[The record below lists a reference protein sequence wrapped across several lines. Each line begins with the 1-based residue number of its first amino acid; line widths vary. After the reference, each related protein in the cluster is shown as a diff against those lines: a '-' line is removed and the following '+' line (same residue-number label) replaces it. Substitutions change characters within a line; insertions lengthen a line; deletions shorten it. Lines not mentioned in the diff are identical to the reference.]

1 MIKMLRIDERLIH
14 GQVAMVWSKALC
26 INSILVANDYT
37 ATNEFQ
43 KMSMKLA
50 VPSNIKFDL
59 YSIDKS
65 IKFLNHF
72 KQQSLAI
79 MIVVKNFK
87 DALTIAQNVEQIG
100 VINVGNYGLL
110 SLNKH
115 DKKKMQ
121 LDTCVKVDNSDLKYI
136 RKLAALPFKFV
147 SQLTPN
153 SSKKDLKKL
162 NIIYK

>member
-14 GQVAMVWSKALC
+14 GQVAMVWSKALS

-37 ATNEFQ
+37 ASNEFQ
-43 KMSMKLA
+43 KIAMKLA
-50 VPSNIKFDL
+50 VPSNIQFA
-59 YSIDKS
+59 SRNIDKS
-65 IKFLNHF
+65 VKFLNRF
-72 KQQSLAI
+72 KTESLAI
-79 MIVVKNFK
+79 MVIVQNFK

-110 SLNKH
+110 SINKR
-115 DKKKMQ
+115 DKKQIQ
-121 LDTCVKVDNSDLKYI
+121 LDTCVKVNNTDLEFI
-136 RKLAALPFKFV
+136 RQIAGLPFQFV

-162 NIIYK
+162 RT